1 MAIYSERLISLNRQK
16 NGVLNRLLDEGYMV
30 TDHKND
36 EKPGRENHKS
46 YHMGLL
52 AKDYEGYKNLS
63 KVVSDAHVDGFYY
76 RPRTDLETL
85 EHAKGL
91 LPLLVAWDGC
101 PKFFTERRRSRK
113 SDGADD

>member
-1 MAIYSERLISLNRQK
+1 
-16 NGVLNRLLDEGYMV
+16 MV

-46 YHMGLL
+46 YHLGLL

-85 EHAKGL
+85 AEFSKGL
-91 LPLLVAWDGC
+91 IGFYRLYARLDPPTYFEGQGGGSG
-101 PKFFTERRRSRK
+101 ESH
-113 SDGADD
+113 GADD